1 MSDSAGNRL
10 LELAARLYALLIQ
23 TTAGKLLRWMIALSI
38 AATVLYFSVGSA
50 PPSGTS
56 QHSVFA
62 YFPAVFGFGPSQWL
76 HFCAYA
82 GLAYAL
88 AFSIRH
94 WQLPRW
100 QRALIVIVTV
110 SLYGIG
116 IEFAQS
122 LTATRVFDLTDMLAN
137 TLGASLVLVWY
148 LLTYLLDTERHKLDR
163 DRQT

>member
-1 MSDSAGNRL
+1 MSESAGTRPL
-10 LELAARLYALLIQ
+10 KLAVRVYTALME
-23 TTAGKLLRWMIALSI
+23 TTAGTLLRWMVTLAI

-56 QHSVFA
+56 QNSVFR
-62 YFPAVFGFGPSQWL
+62 YFPAVFGFGSSQWL

-88 AFSIRH
+88 AFAVRH
-94 WQLPRW
+94 WQLQRW
-100 QRALIVIVTV
+100 QRALVVIGVV

-122 LTATRVFDLTDMLAN
+122 LTATRVFDPTDMLAN
-137 TLGASLVLVWY
+137 TSGASLVIVWY
-148 LLTYLLDTERHKLDR
+148 LLTYLVDSARYDLDR
-163 DRQT
+163 DQED